1 MVKIPTYSRKV
12 NMKAYQGLLAEASKA
27 DVLKSRQAFD
37 LCLKGPQ
44 LRALEKLCGPE
55 ISPNQEDASR
65 EIMGSYPSDNEAFF
79 HF

>member
-1 MVKIPTYSRKV
+1 
-12 NMKAYQGLLAEASKA
+12 MKAYQGLLAEASKA

-55 ISPNQEDASR
+55 ISPN
-65 EIMGSYPSDNEAFF
+65 
-79 HF
+79 